1 MKDFVVKSK
10 FLNYKISFLKKN
22 SFSDHLYEI
31 CLIQDIIIIDEIIF
45 KLYKKYFKNFKKHKI
60 VLLKATEKNKSFSN
74 LNNIIVQLINHGIT
88 RKTRLIAIGGGI
100 IQDIVCFISSTIFR
114 GVNWIFYPTTLLAQ
128 ADSCIG
134 SKSSINFQ
142 KYKNLIGTYHPPLK
156 INIDISFLNTLSKE
170 EIHSGIGEILK
181 VYIIAQSKKIIELS
195 KIVKNDLLIVD
206 NLKPHINE
214 SLKIKKKII
223 ESDEFDKNT
232 RKILNYGH
240 SFGHSIESATNYK
253 IPHGIAVTIGMDI
266 ANYISNFIGNLDY
279 KKYLLYKDYLSA
291 NAGKFY
297 NADIDQKKMISALS
311 KDKKNIDNKN
321 FNLILWSKKNSLIVQ
336 SIKNDNNFKKILN
349 SYFISRNL

>member
-1 MKDFVVKSK
+1 M
-10 FLNYKISFLKKN
+10 
-22 SFSDHLYEI
+22 
-31 CLIQDIIIIDEIIF
+31 
-45 KLYKKYFKNFKKHKI
+45 
-60 VLLKATEKNKSFSN
+60 KATEKNKSFSN

-214 SLKIKKKII
+214 SLKIKKK
-223 ESDEFDKNT
+223 
-232 RKILNYGH
+232 L
-240 SFGHSIESATNYK
+240 
-253 IPHGIAVTIGMDI
+253 
-266 ANYISNFIGNLDY
+266 
-279 KKYLLYKDYLSA
+279 
-291 NAGKFY
+291 
-297 NADIDQKKMISALS
+297 
-311 KDKKNIDNKN
+311 
-321 FNLILWSKKNSLIVQ
+321 
-336 SIKNDNNFKKILN
+336 
-349 SYFISRNL
+349 